1 MKGPAWWQTCL
12 WDLWLIPRNILFIT
26 FIVGLVQFTRM
37 PILQDYLLTNRFD
50 WFPFKPL
57 LETLGG
63 LVFINYL
70 WKITMFC
77 GGNFFKLLYTFINV
91 PKKVKVAIEDDW
103 MDEKLVGKPKFDTN
117 KLNGEQNVVHMWD
130 PSTMDYF
137 GSKPVMNADQV
148 KEVVRRSRIAQ
159 AAWQKS
165 SFAKRR
171 RLMRIMLRYFTEN
184 QEVCARV
191 AVRES
196 GTFIPPLLYPNHV
209 LTFPRK
215 VILMHTNPGMNTL
228 FFLHSLISFG
238 CQGKTMLDAL
248 IGEVLVT
255 CEKLAWLEAEGEQY
269 LRPEYRDTGRMMI
282 MKKVSCR

>member
-1 MKGPAWWQTCL
+1 ML

-26 FIVGLVQFTRM
+26 FVVGVVQFTRM
-37 PILQDYLLTNRFD
+37 PILQDYLMTNRYD

-70 WKITMFC
+70 WKITFFV
-77 GGNFFKLLYTFINV
+77 GGNFFKLLFTFINV
-91 PKKVKVAIEDDW
+91 PKKVTVAIEDDW
-103 MDEKLVGKPKFDTN
+103 MDEKLVGKPKFDPS

-159 AAWQKS
+159 AAWKKS

-171 RLMRIMLRYFTEN
+171 RLMRIMSRYFTEN

-196 GTFIPPLLYPNHV
+196 GN
-209 LTFPRK
+209 LTPSYIHISS
-215 VILMHTNPGMNTL
+215 VTNPSIA
-228 FFLHSLISFG
+228 FLHPHLFR
-238 CQGKTMLDAL
+238 
-248 IGEVLVT
+248 
-255 CEKLAWLEAEGEQY
+255 Y
-269 LRPEYRDTGRMMI
+269 
-282 MKKVSCR
+282 